1 MRLFSLSIYLLLLTA
16 VFGQRVPRTYQ
27 DFGKVKLWNNP
38 IFEVSYTN
46 TSGKEQLFLPIAY
59 QYDVLVKYG
68 KDKLSPGETT
78 NISIQYFTEEFGR
91 FTREVDVYVS
101 TQNSPIKFTLSG
113 NIQSFHPD
121 AFTVCPRID
130 NSRLAENPQFIHTIR
145 VIDAETKEPISDFE
159 ITIKTKY
166 SKEAFISDNSVVSL
180 KREKP
185 DFYQF
190 IVDHEEY
197 KIAREELYI
206 ARNTEETVIELNREK
221 VDEIEDEFDFSAV
234 VVNEEE
240 VIETEEEEEIETSE
254 VETVEEEVTET
265 VEEEEIE
272 TSEVET
278 VEEEVAEVQIT
289 EVVDTPLV
297 EIVSEPIISLVDSQD
312 FADDGTLSNV
322 KYAYNH
328 LVFLID
334 ISGSMK
340 HEDKLPLLKYSMYQM
355 IAVLRPEDKVTII
368 TYSTKAK
375 VLVDGMSGAN
385 KAALREAVQQL
396 RAQGQSYGKEG
407 LDMAYE
413 IALAN
418 FISEGNNEIILAS
431 DGVFN
436 SKGFNEN
443 KLLRNVAKQSRDNE
457 IMLSA
462 IGFGKSKLALSF
474 LERLASKGDGSFIKI
489 KSEKQAE
496 SVLVEN
502 MMQHSLKK

>member
-1 MRLFSLSIYLLLLTA
+1 MRLFSLSIFLLLLTA

-27 DFGKVKLWNNP
+27 DFGKVKQWNNP

-221 VDEIEDEFDFSAV
+221 VDEIEDEFDFTAV

-240 VIETEEEEEIETSE
+240 VIETE
-254 VETVEEEVTET
+254 
-265 VEEEEIE
+265 EEEEIE

-385 KAALREAVQQL
+385 KAALKEAVQQL